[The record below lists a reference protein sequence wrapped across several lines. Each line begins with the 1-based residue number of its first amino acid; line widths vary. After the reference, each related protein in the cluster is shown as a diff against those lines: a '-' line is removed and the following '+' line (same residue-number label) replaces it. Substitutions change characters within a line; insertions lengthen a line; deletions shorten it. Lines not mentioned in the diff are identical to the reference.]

1 MKNSKS
7 SVDVTFGNKFV
18 GQNMFFG
25 FDKSWV
31 KEFGSKQ
38 SFDIFSFDLCFCD
51 RSFFGK
57 LELFTFRGSTA
68 KGSQKQE
75 QQQLGHNNM

>member
-1 MKNSKS
+1 M
-7 SVDVTFGNKFV
+7 
-18 GQNMFFG
+18 GQNMFFV

-51 RSFFGK
+51 RSFT
-57 LELFTFRGSTA
+57 LESWSFSRFVA
-68 KGSQKQE
+68 
-75 QQQLGHNNM
+75 QQQRVHRDKNNSS